1 MNKGYIIC
9 VDDEISVLET
19 IQQQLRNE
27 FGESH
32 EIEIA
37 NSAEEALALME
48 EIQNSGYV
56 IEVVIT
62 DQVMPGM
69 KGSQF
74 LEEVHK
80 KLPDSIKIMLTGQA
94 GLDSAIHAIN
104 YGGFK
109 SLCGKTLEYRRTH
122 RGYSFLDRK
131 VPSKFRESTF
141 NQ

>member
-1 MNKGYIIC
+1 M
-9 VDDEISVLET
+9 ET

-27 FGESH
+27 FRESH
-32 EIEIA
+32 EVETA
-37 NSAEEALALME
+37 SSAEEALALME

-56 IEVVIT
+56 IEVVIA

-80 KLPDSIKIMLTGQA
+80 KFPDSIKIMLTGQA

-104 YGGFK
+104 HGGLSRYVEK
-109 SLCGKTLEYRRTH
+109 PWNTEELTGDIR
-122 RGYSFLDRK
+122 FLIE
-131 VPSKFRESTF
+131 KFRQNLE
-141 NQ
+141 NQHLINELSRKIQELEKQNQ

>member
-1 MNKGYIIC
+1 M
-9 VDDEISVLET
+9 ET

-27 FGESH
+27 FRESH
-32 EIEIA
+32 EVEIA
-37 NSAEEALALME
+37 SSAEEALALME

-56 IEVVIT
+56 IEVVIA

-80 KLPDSIKIMLTGQA
+80 KFPDSIKIMLTGQA

-104 YGGFK
+104 HGGLSRYVEK
-109 SLCGKTLEYRRTH
+109 PWNTEELTGDIR
-122 RGYSFLDRK
+122 FLIE
-131 VPSKFRESTF
+131 KFRQNLE
-141 NQ
+141 NQHLINELSRKIQELEKQNQ